1 MHDRG
6 YELPRIPLPRTLV
19 NKAGTSALFVVVFFF
34 SARVKEALLEGPYSF
49 LSGHR
54 HVVEAFTEIAQDG
67 TLPL

>member
-1 MHDRG
+1 M
-6 YELPRIPLPRTLV
+6 

-34 SARVKEALLEGPYSF
+34 FSAQVKEALLEGPYSF

-54 HVVEAFTEIAQDG
+54 HAVEAFTEIAQDG